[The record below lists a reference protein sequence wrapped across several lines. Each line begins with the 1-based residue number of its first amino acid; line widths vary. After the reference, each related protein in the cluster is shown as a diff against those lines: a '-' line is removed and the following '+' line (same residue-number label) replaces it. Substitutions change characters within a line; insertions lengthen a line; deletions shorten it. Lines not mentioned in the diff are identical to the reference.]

1 MRLFDTHCHLDDEQF
16 DADRD
21 AVVLRSTEAG
31 VAAMVTVGVTAASS
45 EACVALAAKYSTVAA
60 AVGVQPNHC
69 AEIGPADWDR
79 VTGLSVLPAVVAIGE
94 TGLDRF
100 WDFTPFELQ
109 QEYFDRHLRLAQ
121 RVGLPVIVHMR
132 DCDDDVLAMLTEAR
146 RRGALRGVMHSFSG
160 TPGTALACLELGL
173 HISFAGMV
181 TYKKSTALREIAA
194 SVPEERVLIE
204 TDSPYL
210 SPHPHRGRRPNEPA
224 LLVHTAACLAETRGV
239 SIEQVADCTTRNA
252 EQLFRRDSII

>member
-21 AVVLRSTEAG
+21 GVVQRATEAG
-31 VAAMVTVGVTAASS
+31 VAGLLTVGVTAASS
-45 EACVALAAKYSTVAA
+45 AACVALAAKYPTVAA
-60 AVGVQPNHC
+60 AVGIQPNHC
-69 AEIGPADWDR
+69 AEIAPPDWDR
-79 VTGLSVLPAVVAIGE
+79 IATLAVEPAVVAIGE

-100 WDFTPFELQ
+100 WDFTPFEVQ

-121 RVGLPVIVHMR
+121 QVGLPVIVHMR
-132 DCDDDVLAMLTEAR
+132 DCDQDTLAMLSEAR

-160 TPGTALACLELGL
+160 TPETAQACLELGL

-194 SVPEERVLIE
+194 GIPADRLVIE

-224 LLVHTAACLAETRGV
+224 LLVHTAACLAETRGA
-239 SIEQVADCTTRNA
+239 SIEQVAECTTRNA
-252 EQLFRRDSII
+252 ERLFRRESTV